1 MERQKPTVGFWMTVA
16 VVGLLF
22 YPLSFGPACWFG
34 ERNGIGTSTIS
45 TVYRPIL
52 WLASSNTSPAARAI
66 LWYAALGASDRA
78 EPFVAHSGELRW
90 LYFPDRW
97 R

>member
-1 MERQKPTVGFWMTVA
+1 MEHRKPTVGFWITVA
-16 VVGLLF
+16 TAGLLL

-45 TVYRPIL
+45 TVYSPIL
-52 WLASSNTSPAARAI
+52 WLASSNTGPAARVI

-78 EPFVAHSGELRW
+78 EPFVSHGGELRW
-90 LYFPDRW
+90 LYFPVR
-97 R
+97 RR